1 MRAVVIRAPG
11 GVEGI
16 GVEEVETPSAPTSD
30 FVRVRV
36 QTAGLNRAD
45 LMQRRGKYP
54 APPGYPQNIP
64 GLEFAGEVEALGDSV
79 KTWKIG
85 DRVFGITAGGGQA
98 EFVVVPESNL
108 ARIPDELDWIEAGA
122 MPEAFIT
129 AHDALFTRAQLQ
141 MGERILI
148 HAAGSGVGTAA
159 VQLAHAAGATV
170 YGTSRSADKLARLRE
185 LKLGLDEGVAVGETP
200 AKIAET
206 VQQWTNGSGVD
217 VILDLVGGIYF
228 PANLEALAPR
238 GRLVCVGTTAGPKSE
253 INIGLLM
260 RKRATI
266 IGTVLRPRS
275 IEEKAEATR
284 RFVAG
289 VLPLVERGALRPVV
303 ECVYTAEEI
312 RAAHEHL
319 ESNRTFGKIVL
330 TFA

>member
-16 GVEEVETPSAPTSD
+16 GVQEVETPSAPTSD
-30 FVRVRV
+30 CVRVRV

-45 LMQRRGKYP
+45 LMQRRGRYP

-64 GLEFAGEVEALGDSV
+64 GLEFAGEIEALGDTAT
-79 KTWKIG
+79 TWKIG

-98 EFVVVPESNL
+98 EFVIVPESNL
-108 ARIPDELDWIEAGA
+108 ARIPEELDWIEAGA

-185 LKLGLDEGVAVGETP
+185 LNLGLDEGVAVDETP
-200 AKIAET
+200 AKIAEA
-206 VQQWTNGSGVD
+206 VQQWTDGSGVD

-238 GRLVCVGTTAGPKSE
+238 GRLICVGTTAGPKSE